1 MTYFRIMVLYRCKKK
16 EVKNM
21 KKIAV
26 VEISRD
32 GSVWDVAEFETK
44 EAANEYITNY
54 QAQYECQG
62 SKLVIW

>member
-32 GSVWDVAEFETK
+32 GSVWDVTEFETK

-54 QAQYECQG
+54 QAQYERRG